1 MSLKKINPIKTKS
14 WIKLKAHFNEIENKE
29 IKDLLSIRS
38 NPSCFSL
45 EWNDFNIDISKNRI
59 DNTTLNLLLDLAKE
73 CGLED
78 AISKQFKGDIIND
91 TEKRAV
97 LHTAVRTD
105 GNEKINVD
113 GLDVV
118 PSILE
123 TRSKIKSFTNDV
135 MSGNLKGDTGKPFT
149 DVVNIGIGGSDLGPV
164 MVVEALKHY
173 SSRLKPHFVS
183 NVDGDHVLEIIK
195 DLNPETTLF
204 IIVSKTFTTQETIS
218 NANTIRDWLVSK
230 LNVSAVSKHF
240 AAVSTNLTEIKKFGI
255 NPKMVF
261 SMNDWVGGRFSLWSS
276 VGLSISLAVG
286 YENFSKLLEY
296 HIGNCLGGC
305 EGHQKEKDY
314 NIYISNIRDF
324 LKGNLSSS
332 INYFKNEME
341 IASDSLKF
349 EKAQKA
355 KEKIELLENYQSKS
369 TVVSSKLNN
378 IDVFSIISDSSHAY
392 VNHLQVAFGR
402 IVRFH
407 NVEIKKKLDETDKEL
422 LLMTL
427 VNLRDKF
434 SSKNNTIISNIEFD
448 KILNLKFIYP
458 KAGDNKKLLD
468 LSVRNA
474 TQFKIEKLKQVQI
487 VDPERHTNRI
497 LNQMKIDLRLNEIPI
512 HIECF
517 DNSNIQGSNPV
528 ASCIVFKNSKPSKKD
543 YRHFNIKTVE
553 GPDDYASMEEVVYRR
568 YKRMVDEKSV
578 LPSLIIIDGGKG
590 QLSSSIKALKKL
602 NLENTI
608 AILGIAKR
616 LEEIFYPNDPIP
628 LYLNKKSETLK
639 VIQQMRNEAHRFA
652 ITFHRNK
659 RSKQALTSS
668 FDGIPGI
675 GEKTKTTL
683 LKRFKS
689 LKKIKETSLDLLIN
703 EVGES
708 KAKKIKEF
716 LNSMK

>member
-1 MSLKKINPIKTKS
+1 VISTSLKIELSTMPSEPGVYQFFNKEDKIIYIGKAKNLKKRVASYFQKNVGSRKTKNLVKN
-14 WIKLKAHFNEIENKE
+14 IHE
-29 IKDLLSIRS
+29 IKHIVVSTESDA
-38 NPSCFSL
+38 
-45 EWNDFNIDISKNRI
+45 
-59 DNTTLNLLLDLAKE
+59 LLLENSLIKKYQPKYNILLRDDKTYPWIVIKKE
-73 CGLED
+73 AFPRVL
-78 AISKQFKGDIIND
+78 
-91 TEKRAV
+91 TTRRVEKDGSEYFGPF
-97 LHTAVRTD
+97 TNYKTVRTIM
-105 GNEKINVD
+105 G
-113 GLDVV
+113 
-118 PSILE
+118 
-123 TRSKIKSFTNDV
+123 
-135 MSGNLKGDTGKPFT
+135 
-149 DVVNIGIGGSDLGPV
+149 
-164 MVVEALKHY
+164 
-173 SSRLKPHFVS
+173 
-183 NVDGDHVLEIIK
+183 
-195 DLNPETTLF
+195 
-204 IIVSKTFTTQETIS
+204 
-218 NANTIRDWLVSK
+218 
-230 LNVSAVSKHF
+230 
-240 AAVSTNLTEIKKFGI
+240 
-255 NPKMVF
+255 VF
-261 SMNDWVGGRFSLWSS
+261 STLYSLRTCHYDLKEKNI
-276 VGLSISLAVG
+276 VEKKYKVC
-286 YENFSKLLEY
+286 LEY

-305 EGHQKEKDY
+305 EGHQKEEDY
-314 NIYISNIRDF
+314 DVYISNIRDF

-332 INYFKNEME
+332 LNYFKNEMKT
-341 IASDSLKF
+341 ASDCLQF
-349 EKAQKA
+349 EKAQSA

-407 NVEIKKKLDETDKEL
+407 NVEIKKKLEETDRKL

-434 SSKNNTIISNIEFD
+434 NSKNNIVISNIKFD
-448 KILNLKFIYP
+448 KILDLKFIFP

-497 LNQMKIDLRLNEIPI
+497 LNQMKTDLRLNKIPV

-568 YKRMVDEKSV
+568 YRRMLDEKLS

-652 ITFHRNK
+652 INFHRNK

-675 GEKTKTTL
+675 GEKTKTAL

-689 LKKIKETSLDLLIN
+689 LKNIKETSLKLLIS
-703 EVGES
+703 EIGES
-708 KAKKIKEF
+708 KAKKLKDF
-716 LNSMK
+716 LNSMS

>member
-1 MSLKKINPIKTKS
+1 MPSQPGVYQFFNKEDKIIYIGKAKNLKKRVSSYFQKNVGSRKTKNLVKN
-14 WIKLKAHFNEIENKE
+14 IHE
-29 IKDLLSIRS
+29 IKHIVVSSESDA
-38 NPSCFSL
+38 
-45 EWNDFNIDISKNRI
+45 
-59 DNTTLNLLLDLAKE
+59 LLLENSLIKKYQPKYNILLRDDKTYPWIVIKKE
-73 CGLED
+73 SFPRVL
-78 AISKQFKGDIIND
+78 
-91 TEKRAV
+91 TTRRVEKDGSEYFGPF
-97 LHTAVRTD
+97 TNYKTVRTIMD
-105 GNEKINVD
+105 IFSNLYSLRTCHYDLRQKN
-113 GLDVV
+113 
-118 PSILE
+118 ILE
-123 TRSKIKSFTNDV
+123 SKYKV
-135 MSGNLKGDTGKPFT
+135 C
-149 DVVNIGIGGSDLGPV
+149 
-164 MVVEALKHY
+164 
-173 SSRLKPHFVS
+173 
-183 NVDGDHVLEIIK
+183 
-195 DLNPETTLF
+195 
-204 IIVSKTFTTQETIS
+204 
-218 NANTIRDWLVSK
+218 
-230 LNVSAVSKHF
+230 
-240 AAVSTNLTEIKKFGI
+240 
-255 NPKMVF
+255 
-261 SMNDWVGGRFSLWSS
+261 
-276 VGLSISLAVG
+276 
-286 YENFSKLLEY
+286 LEY

-305 EGHQKEKDY
+305 EGYQEEEDY

-332 INYFKNEME
+332 INYFKNEMKV
-341 IASDSLKF
+341 ASDLLRF
-349 EKAQKA
+349 EKAQSA

-407 NVEIKKKLDETDKEL
+407 NVEIKKKLDESDKEL

-427 VNLRDKF
+427 VNLRGKF
-434 SSKNNTIISNIEFD
+434 NSKNNTIISNIKFD
-448 KILNLKFIYP
+448 KILDLNFIFP
-458 KAGDNKKLLD
+458 KSGDNKKLLD

-497 LNQMKIDLRLNEIPI
+497 LNQMKTDLRLNEIPVN
-512 HIECF
+512 IECF
-517 DNSNIQGSNPV
+517 DNSNIQGSIPV

-568 YKRMVDEKSV
+568 YKRMLDEKSV

-602 NLENTI
+602 KLENTI

-668 FDGIPGI
+668 FDEIPGI
-675 GEKTKTTL
+675 GEKTKTAL

-689 LKKIKETSLDLLIN
+689 LKKIKETSLELLIS

-708 KAKKIKEF
+708 KAKKLKEF
-716 LNSMK
+716 LNSMN

>member
-1 MSLKKINPIKTKS
+1 MPSEPGVYQFFNKDDKIIYIGKAKNLKKRVSSYFQKNVGSRKTKNLVKNIHD
-14 WIKLKAHFNEIENKE
+14 IKHIVVSSESDA
-29 IKDLLSIRS
+29 
-38 NPSCFSL
+38 
-45 EWNDFNIDISKNRI
+45 
-59 DNTTLNLLLDLAKE
+59 LLLENSL
-73 CGLED
+73 
-78 AISKQFKGDIIND
+78 
-91 TEKRAV
+91 
-97 LHTAVRTD
+97 
-105 GNEKINVD
+105 
-113 GLDVV
+113 
-118 PSILE
+118 
-123 TRSKIKSFTNDV
+123 
-135 MSGNLKGDTGKPFT
+135 
-149 DVVNIGIGGSDLGPV
+149 
-164 MVVEALKHY
+164 
-173 SSRLKPHFVS
+173 
-183 NVDGDHVLEIIK
+183 
-195 DLNPETTLF
+195 
-204 IIVSKTFTTQETIS
+204 
-218 NANTIRDWLVSK
+218 
-230 LNVSAVSKHF
+230 
-240 AAVSTNLTEIKKFGI
+240 IKKFQPKYNILLRDDKTYPWIVIKKESFPRVLTTRRVEKDGSEYFGPFTNYKTVRTIMGI
-255 NPKMVF
+255 F
-261 SMNDWVGGRFSLWSS
+261 SNLYSLRTCHYDLNQKNIIERKYK
-276 VGLSISLAVG
+276 VC
-286 YENFSKLLEY
+286 LEY

-332 INYFKNEME
+332 INYFKNEMKT
-341 IASDSLKF
+341 ASGSLHF

-355 KEKIELLENYQSKS
+355 KEKIELLENYQAKS
-369 TVVSSKLNN
+369 TVVNSKLNN

-407 NVEIKKKLDETDKEL
+407 NVEIKKKLEETDKEL

-427 VNLRDKF
+427 VNLREKF
-434 SSKNNTIISNIEFD
+434 SSKNNTVISNIKFD
-448 KILNLKFIYP
+448 KILDLKFISP

-497 LNQMKIDLRLNEIPI
+497 LNQMKIDLRLNEMPK

-553 GPDDYASMEEVVYRR
+553 GPDDYASMEEVVFRR
-568 YKRMVDEKSV
+568 YKRMLDEKSV

-602 NLENTI
+602 KLENTI

-616 LEEIFYPNDPIP
+616 LEEIFYPNDSIP

-675 GEKTKTTL
+675 GEKTKIAL

-689 LKKIKETSLDLLIN
+689 LKKIKETSLKLLIS

-708 KAKKIKEF
+708 KAK
-716 LNSMK
+716 N

>member
-1 MSLKKINPIKTKS
+1 MPSEPGVYQFFNKDDKIIYIGKAKNLKKRVSSYFQKNVGSTKTKKLVKNIHD
-14 WIKLKAHFNEIENKE
+14 IKHIVVSSESDA
-29 IKDLLSIRS
+29 
-38 NPSCFSL
+38 
-45 EWNDFNIDISKNRI
+45 
-59 DNTTLNLLLDLAKE
+59 LLLENSL
-73 CGLED
+73 
-78 AISKQFKGDIIND
+78 
-91 TEKRAV
+91 
-97 LHTAVRTD
+97 
-105 GNEKINVD
+105 
-113 GLDVV
+113 
-118 PSILE
+118 
-123 TRSKIKSFTNDV
+123 
-135 MSGNLKGDTGKPFT
+135 
-149 DVVNIGIGGSDLGPV
+149 
-164 MVVEALKHY
+164 
-173 SSRLKPHFVS
+173 
-183 NVDGDHVLEIIK
+183 
-195 DLNPETTLF
+195 
-204 IIVSKTFTTQETIS
+204 
-218 NANTIRDWLVSK
+218 
-230 LNVSAVSKHF
+230 
-240 AAVSTNLTEIKKFGI
+240 IKKFQ
-255 NPKMVF
+255 PKYNILLRDDKTYPWIVIKKESFPRVLTTRRVEKDGSEYFGPFTNYKTVRTIMGVF
-261 SMNDWVGGRFSLWSS
+261 SNLYSLRTCHYDLNQKNIIERKYK
-276 VGLSISLAVG
+276 VC
-286 YENFSKLLEY
+286 LEY

-355 KEKIELLENYQSKS
+355 KEKIELLETYQSKS

-568 YKRMVDEKSV
+568 YKRMVNEKSV

-689 LKKIKETSLDLLIN
+689 LKKIKETSLELLIN

>member
-1 MSLKKINPIKTKS
+1 MPSEPGVYQFFNKEDKIIYIGKAKNLKKRIASYFQKNIGSRKTKNLVKNIHEIKHIIVS
-14 WIKLKAHFNEIENKE
+14 SESDALLLENSLIKKYQPKYNILLRDDKTYPWIVIKKESFPRVLTTRRVEKDGSEYFGPFTNYKTVRTIMDIFSNLYSLRTCHYDLRQKNIIENKY
-29 IKDLLSIRS
+29 KV
-38 NPSCFSL
+38 C
-45 EWNDFNIDISKNRI
+45 
-59 DNTTLNLLLDLAKE
+59 
-73 CGLED
+73 
-78 AISKQFKGDIIND
+78 
-91 TEKRAV
+91 
-97 LHTAVRTD
+97 
-105 GNEKINVD
+105 
-113 GLDVV
+113 
-118 PSILE
+118 
-123 TRSKIKSFTNDV
+123 
-135 MSGNLKGDTGKPFT
+135 
-149 DVVNIGIGGSDLGPV
+149 
-164 MVVEALKHY
+164 
-173 SSRLKPHFVS
+173 
-183 NVDGDHVLEIIK
+183 
-195 DLNPETTLF
+195 
-204 IIVSKTFTTQETIS
+204 
-218 NANTIRDWLVSK
+218 
-230 LNVSAVSKHF
+230 
-240 AAVSTNLTEIKKFGI
+240 
-255 NPKMVF
+255 
-261 SMNDWVGGRFSLWSS
+261 
-276 VGLSISLAVG
+276 
-286 YENFSKLLEY
+286 LEY

-305 EGHQKEKDY
+305 EGHQKEVDY

-332 INYFKNEME
+332 INYFKNEMKT
-341 IASDSLKF
+341 ASGSLHF

-355 KEKIELLENYQSKS
+355 KEKIELLENYQAKS
-369 TVVSSKLNN
+369 TVVNSKLNN

-407 NVEIKKKLDETDKEL
+407 NVEIKKKLEETDKEL

-427 VNLRDKF
+427 VNLREKF
-434 SSKNNTIISNIEFD
+434 SSKNNTVISNIKFD
-448 KILNLKFIYP
+448 KILDLKFISP

-497 LNQMKIDLRLNEIPI
+497 LNQMKIDLRLNEIPK

-553 GPDDYASMEEVVYRR
+553 GPDDYASMEEVVFRR
-568 YKRMVDEKSV
+568 YKRMLDEKSV

-602 NLENTI
+602 KLENTI

-675 GEKTKTTL
+675 GEKTKIAL

-689 LKKIKETSLDLLIN
+689 LKKIKETSLELLIS

-708 KAKKIKEF
+708 KAKKLKEF

>member
-1 MSLKKINPIKTKS
+1 MPSEPGVYQFFNKEDKIIYIGKAKNLKKRVSSYFQKNVGSRKTKNLVKN
-14 WIKLKAHFNEIENKE
+14 IHE
-29 IKDLLSIRS
+29 IKHIVVSTESDA
-38 NPSCFSL
+38 
-45 EWNDFNIDISKNRI
+45 
-59 DNTTLNLLLDLAKE
+59 LLLENSLIKKYQPKYNILLRDDKTYPWIVIKKE
-73 CGLED
+73 AFPRVL
-78 AISKQFKGDIIND
+78 
-91 TEKRAV
+91 TTRRVEKDGSEYFGPF
-97 LHTAVRTD
+97 TNYKTVRTIM
-105 GNEKINVD
+105 G
-113 GLDVV
+113 
-118 PSILE
+118 
-123 TRSKIKSFTNDV
+123 
-135 MSGNLKGDTGKPFT
+135 
-149 DVVNIGIGGSDLGPV
+149 
-164 MVVEALKHY
+164 
-173 SSRLKPHFVS
+173 
-183 NVDGDHVLEIIK
+183 
-195 DLNPETTLF
+195 
-204 IIVSKTFTTQETIS
+204 
-218 NANTIRDWLVSK
+218 
-230 LNVSAVSKHF
+230 
-240 AAVSTNLTEIKKFGI
+240 
-255 NPKMVF
+255 VF
-261 SMNDWVGGRFSLWSS
+261 STLYSLRTCHYDLKEKNI
-276 VGLSISLAVG
+276 VEKKYKVC
-286 YENFSKLLEY
+286 LEY

-305 EGHQKEKDY
+305 EGHQKEEDY
-314 NIYISNIRDF
+314 DVYISNIRDF

-332 INYFKNEME
+332 LNYFKNEMKT
-341 IASDSLKF
+341 ASDCLQF
-349 EKAQKA
+349 EKAQSA

-392 VNHLQVAFGR
+392 INHLQVAFGR

-407 NVEIKKKLDETDKEL
+407 NVEIKKKLEETDKKL

-434 SSKNNTIISNIEFD
+434 NSKNNIVISNIKFD
-448 KILNLKFIYP
+448 KILDLKFIFP
-458 KAGDNKKLLD
+458 KTGDNKKLLD

-497 LNQMKIDLRLNEIPI
+497 LNQMKTDLRLNKMPV

-568 YKRMVDEKSV
+568 YRRMLDEKLS

-652 ITFHRNK
+652 INFHRNK

-668 FDGIPGI
+668 FDRIPGI
-675 GEKTKTTL
+675 GEKTKTAL

-689 LKKIKETSLDLLIN
+689 LKNIKETSLELLIS

-708 KAKKIKEF
+708 KAKKLKDF
-716 LNSMK
+716 LNSMS

>member
-1 MSLKKINPIKTKS
+1 MPSEPGVYQFFNKEDKIIYIGKAKNLKKRVSSYFQKNVGSRKTKNLVKN
-14 WIKLKAHFNEIENKE
+14 IHE
-29 IKDLLSIRS
+29 IKHIVVSSESDA
-38 NPSCFSL
+38 
-45 EWNDFNIDISKNRI
+45 
-59 DNTTLNLLLDLAKE
+59 LLLENSLIKKYQPKYNILLRDDKTYPWIVIKKE
-73 CGLED
+73 SFPRVL
-78 AISKQFKGDIIND
+78 
-91 TEKRAV
+91 TTRRVEKDGSEYFGPF
-97 LHTAVRTD
+97 TNYKTVRTIMD
-105 GNEKINVD
+105 IFSNLYSLRTCHYDLRQKN
-113 GLDVV
+113 
-118 PSILE
+118 ILE
-123 TRSKIKSFTNDV
+123 SKYKV
-135 MSGNLKGDTGKPFT
+135 C
-149 DVVNIGIGGSDLGPV
+149 
-164 MVVEALKHY
+164 
-173 SSRLKPHFVS
+173 
-183 NVDGDHVLEIIK
+183 
-195 DLNPETTLF
+195 
-204 IIVSKTFTTQETIS
+204 
-218 NANTIRDWLVSK
+218 
-230 LNVSAVSKHF
+230 
-240 AAVSTNLTEIKKFGI
+240 
-255 NPKMVF
+255 
-261 SMNDWVGGRFSLWSS
+261 
-276 VGLSISLAVG
+276 
-286 YENFSKLLEY
+286 LEY

-305 EGHQKEKDY
+305 EGHQEEEDY

-332 INYFKNEME
+332 INYFKNEMKV
-341 IASDSLKF
+341 ASDLLRF
-349 EKAQKA
+349 EKAQAA
-355 KEKIELLENYQSKS
+355 KEKIDLLENYQSKS

-407 NVEIKKKLDETDKEL
+407 NLEIKKKLDESDKEL

-427 VNLRDKF
+427 VNLRGKF
-434 SSKNNTIISNIEFD
+434 SSKNNTVISNVKFD
-448 KILNLKFIYP
+448 KILDLNFIFP
-458 KAGDNKKLLD
+458 KSGDNKKLLD

-512 HIECF
+512 NIECF

-568 YKRMVDEKSV
+568 YKRMLDEKSV

-652 ITFHRNK
+652 INFHRNK

-668 FDGIPGI
+668 FDEIPGI
-675 GEKTKTTL
+675 GEKTKTAL

-689 LKKIKETSLDLLIN
+689 LKKIKETSLELLIS
-703 EVGES
+703 EVGKS
-708 KAKKIKEF
+708 KAKKLKEF
-716 LNSMK
+716 LNSMN

>member
-1 MSLKKINPIKTKS
+1 MPSEPGVYQFFNKEDKIIYIGKAKNLKKRIASYFQKNIGSRKTKNLVKNIHEIKHIIVS
-14 WIKLKAHFNEIENKE
+14 SESDALLLENSLIKKYQPKYNILLRDDKTYPWIVIKKESFPRVLTTRRVEKDGSEYFGPFTNYKTVRTIMDVFSNLYSLRTCHYDLRQKNIIENKY
-29 IKDLLSIRS
+29 KV
-38 NPSCFSL
+38 C
-45 EWNDFNIDISKNRI
+45 
-59 DNTTLNLLLDLAKE
+59 
-73 CGLED
+73 
-78 AISKQFKGDIIND
+78 
-91 TEKRAV
+91 
-97 LHTAVRTD
+97 
-105 GNEKINVD
+105 
-113 GLDVV
+113 
-118 PSILE
+118 
-123 TRSKIKSFTNDV
+123 
-135 MSGNLKGDTGKPFT
+135 
-149 DVVNIGIGGSDLGPV
+149 
-164 MVVEALKHY
+164 
-173 SSRLKPHFVS
+173 
-183 NVDGDHVLEIIK
+183 
-195 DLNPETTLF
+195 
-204 IIVSKTFTTQETIS
+204 
-218 NANTIRDWLVSK
+218 
-230 LNVSAVSKHF
+230 
-240 AAVSTNLTEIKKFGI
+240 
-255 NPKMVF
+255 
-261 SMNDWVGGRFSLWSS
+261 
-276 VGLSISLAVG
+276 
-286 YENFSKLLEY
+286 LEY

-305 EGHQKEKDY
+305 EGHQKEVDY

-332 INYFKNEME
+332 INYFKNEMKT
-341 IASDSLKF
+341 ASGSLHF

-355 KEKIELLENYQSKS
+355 KEKIELLENYQAKS
-369 TVVSSKLNN
+369 TVVNSKLNN

-407 NVEIKKKLDETDKEL
+407 NVEIKKKLEETDKEL

-427 VNLRDKF
+427 VNLREKF
-434 SSKNNTIISNIEFD
+434 SSKNNTVISNIKFD
-448 KILNLKFIYP
+448 KILDLKFISP

-497 LNQMKIDLRLNEIPI
+497 LNQMKIDLRLNEIPK

-553 GPDDYASMEEVVYRR
+553 GPDDYASMEEVVFRR
-568 YKRMVDEKSV
+568 YKRMLDEKSV

-602 NLENTI
+602 KLENTI

-616 LEEIFYPNDPIP
+616 LEEIFYPNDSIP

-675 GEKTKTTL
+675 GEKTKIAL

-689 LKKIKETSLDLLIN
+689 LKKIKETSLKLLIS

-708 KAKKIKEF
+708 KAKKLKEF

>member
-1 MSLKKINPIKTKS
+1 VISPSLKIELSTMPSEPGVYQFFNKEDKIIYIGKAKNLKKRIASYFQKNIGSRKTKNLVKNIHEIKHIVVS
-14 WIKLKAHFNEIENKE
+14 TESDALLLENSLIKKYQPKYNILLRDDKTYPWIVIKKESFPRVLTTRRVEKDGSEYFGPFTNYKTVRTIMDIFSNLYSLRTCHYDLRQKNIIENKY
-29 IKDLLSIRS
+29 KV
-38 NPSCFSL
+38 C
-45 EWNDFNIDISKNRI
+45 
-59 DNTTLNLLLDLAKE
+59 
-73 CGLED
+73 
-78 AISKQFKGDIIND
+78 
-91 TEKRAV
+91 
-97 LHTAVRTD
+97 
-105 GNEKINVD
+105 
-113 GLDVV
+113 
-118 PSILE
+118 
-123 TRSKIKSFTNDV
+123 
-135 MSGNLKGDTGKPFT
+135 
-149 DVVNIGIGGSDLGPV
+149 
-164 MVVEALKHY
+164 
-173 SSRLKPHFVS
+173 
-183 NVDGDHVLEIIK
+183 
-195 DLNPETTLF
+195 
-204 IIVSKTFTTQETIS
+204 
-218 NANTIRDWLVSK
+218 
-230 LNVSAVSKHF
+230 
-240 AAVSTNLTEIKKFGI
+240 
-255 NPKMVF
+255 
-261 SMNDWVGGRFSLWSS
+261 
-276 VGLSISLAVG
+276 
-286 YENFSKLLEY
+286 LEY

-305 EGHQKEKDY
+305 EGHQKEVDY

-332 INYFKNEME
+332 INYFKNEMKT
-341 IASDSLKF
+341 ASGSLRF

-355 KEKIELLENYQSKS
+355 KEKIELLENYQAKS
-369 TVVSSKLNN
+369 TVVNSKLNN

-407 NVEIKKKLDETDKEL
+407 NVEIKKKLEETDKEL

-427 VNLRDKF
+427 VNLREKF
-434 SSKNNTIISNIEFD
+434 SSKNNTVISNIKFD
-448 KILNLKFIYP
+448 KILDLKFISP

-497 LNQMKIDLRLNEIPI
+497 LNQMKIDLRLNEIPK

-553 GPDDYASMEEVVYRR
+553 GPDDYASMEEVVFRR
-568 YKRMVDEKSV
+568 YKRMLDEKSV

-602 NLENTI
+602 KLENTI

-675 GEKTKTTL
+675 GEKTKIAL

-689 LKKIKETSLDLLIN
+689 LKKIKETSLELLIS

-708 KAKKIKEF
+708 KAKKLKEF

>member
-1 MSLKKINPIKTKS
+1 MISPSLKIELSTMPSEPGVYQFFNKEDKIIYIGKAKNLKKRVSSYFQKNIGSRKTKNLVKNIS
-14 WIKLKAHFNEIENKE
+14 E
-29 IKDLLSIRS
+29 IKHIVVSSESDA
-38 NPSCFSL
+38 
-45 EWNDFNIDISKNRI
+45 
-59 DNTTLNLLLDLAKE
+59 LLLENSLIKKYQPKYNILLRDDKTYPWIVIKNEPFPRVL
-73 CGLED
+73 
-78 AISKQFKGDIIND
+78 
-91 TEKRAV
+91 TTRRVEKDGSEYFGPF
-97 LHTAVRTD
+97 TSYKTVRTIMD
-105 GNEKINVD
+105 IFSNLYSLRTCHYDLREKN
-113 GLDVV
+113 
-118 PSILE
+118 
-123 TRSKIKSFTNDV
+123 
-135 MSGNLKGDTGKPFT
+135 
-149 DVVNIGIGGSDLGPV
+149 
-164 MVVEALKHY
+164 
-173 SSRLKPHFVS
+173 
-183 NVDGDHVLEIIK
+183 VLE
-195 DLNPETTLF
+195 
-204 IIVSKTFTTQETIS
+204 
-218 NANTIRDWLVSK
+218 
-230 LNVSAVSKHF
+230 
-240 AAVSTNLTEIKKFGI
+240 KKY
-255 NPKMVF
+255 KVC
-261 SMNDWVGGRFSLWSS
+261 
-276 VGLSISLAVG
+276 
-286 YENFSKLLEY
+286 LEY

-305 EGHQKEKDY
+305 EGHQEEKDY

-332 INYFKNEME
+332 INYFKNEMK
-341 IASDSLKF
+341 ISSKLLHF
-349 EKAQKA
+349 EKAQAA
-355 KEKIELLENYQSKS
+355 KEKIERLENYQSKS
-369 TVVSSKLNN
+369 TVVSSKLND

-422 LLMTL
+422 LLMTI

-434 SSKNNTIISNIEFD
+434 NSKNNTVITNIEFD
-448 KILNLKFIYP
+448 KILNLKFIFP
-458 KAGDNKKLLD
+458 RAGDNKKLLD
-468 LSVRNA
+468 LSLRNG

-497 LNQMKIDLRLNEIPI
+497 LNQMKLDLRLNEVPV

-517 DNSNIQGSNPV
+517 DNSNIQGSVPV
-528 ASCIVFKNSKPSKKD
+528 ASCIVFKNCKPSKKD

-553 GPDDYASMEEVVYRR
+553 GPDDYASMEEVVFRR
-568 YKRMVDEKSV
+568 YKRMVEEKSV

-652 ITFHRNK
+652 ITLHRNK

-675 GEKTKTTL
+675 GEKTKTAL

-689 LKKIKETSLDLLIN
+689 LKNIKETSLELLIS

-708 KAKKIKEF
+708 KAKKLKDF
-716 LNSMK
+716 LNSMN

>member
-1 MSLKKINPIKTKS
+1 MPSEPGVYQFFNKEDKIIYIGKAKNLKKRVASYFQKNVGSRKTKNLVKN
-14 WIKLKAHFNEIENKE
+14 IHE
-29 IKDLLSIRS
+29 IKHIVVSTESDA
-38 NPSCFSL
+38 
-45 EWNDFNIDISKNRI
+45 
-59 DNTTLNLLLDLAKE
+59 LLLENSLIKKYQPKYNILLRDDKTYPWIVIKKE
-73 CGLED
+73 AFPRVL
-78 AISKQFKGDIIND
+78 
-91 TEKRAV
+91 TTRRVEKDGSEYFGPF
-97 LHTAVRTD
+97 TNYKTVRTIM
-105 GNEKINVD
+105 G
-113 GLDVV
+113 
-118 PSILE
+118 
-123 TRSKIKSFTNDV
+123 
-135 MSGNLKGDTGKPFT
+135 
-149 DVVNIGIGGSDLGPV
+149 
-164 MVVEALKHY
+164 
-173 SSRLKPHFVS
+173 
-183 NVDGDHVLEIIK
+183 
-195 DLNPETTLF
+195 
-204 IIVSKTFTTQETIS
+204 
-218 NANTIRDWLVSK
+218 
-230 LNVSAVSKHF
+230 
-240 AAVSTNLTEIKKFGI
+240 
-255 NPKMVF
+255 VF
-261 SMNDWVGGRFSLWSS
+261 STLYSLRTCHYDLKEKNI
-276 VGLSISLAVG
+276 VEKKYKVC
-286 YENFSKLLEY
+286 LEY

-305 EGHQKEKDY
+305 EGHQKEEDY
-314 NIYISNIRDF
+314 DVYISNIRDF

-332 INYFKNEME
+332 LNYFKNEMKT
-341 IASDSLKF
+341 ASDCLQF
-349 EKAQKA
+349 EKAQSA

-407 NVEIKKKLDETDKEL
+407 NVEIKKKLEETDRKL

-434 SSKNNTIISNIEFD
+434 NSKNNIVISNIKFD
-448 KILNLKFIYP
+448 KILDLKFIFP

-497 LNQMKIDLRLNEIPI
+497 LNQMKTDLRLNKMPV

-568 YKRMVDEKSV
+568 YRRMLDEKLS

-639 VIQQMRNEAHRFA
+639 IIQQMRNEAHRFA
-652 ITFHRNK
+652 INFHRNK

-675 GEKTKTTL
+675 GEKTKTAL

-689 LKKIKETSLDLLIN
+689 LKNIKETSLELLIS

-708 KAKKIKEF
+708 KAKKLKDF
-716 LNSMK
+716 LNSMS

>member
-1 MSLKKINPIKTKS
+1 VISPSLKIELSTMPSEPGVYQFFNKEDKIIYIGKAKNLKKRIASYFQKNIGSRKTKNLVKNIHEIKHIIVS
-14 WIKLKAHFNEIENKE
+14 SESDALLLENSLIKKYQPKYNILLRDDKTYPWIVIKKESFPRVLTTRRVEKDGSEYFGPFTNYKTVRTIMDIFSNLYSLRTCHYDLRQKNIIENKY
-29 IKDLLSIRS
+29 KV
-38 NPSCFSL
+38 C
-45 EWNDFNIDISKNRI
+45 
-59 DNTTLNLLLDLAKE
+59 
-73 CGLED
+73 
-78 AISKQFKGDIIND
+78 
-91 TEKRAV
+91 
-97 LHTAVRTD
+97 
-105 GNEKINVD
+105 
-113 GLDVV
+113 
-118 PSILE
+118 
-123 TRSKIKSFTNDV
+123 
-135 MSGNLKGDTGKPFT
+135 
-149 DVVNIGIGGSDLGPV
+149 
-164 MVVEALKHY
+164 
-173 SSRLKPHFVS
+173 
-183 NVDGDHVLEIIK
+183 
-195 DLNPETTLF
+195 
-204 IIVSKTFTTQETIS
+204 
-218 NANTIRDWLVSK
+218 
-230 LNVSAVSKHF
+230 
-240 AAVSTNLTEIKKFGI
+240 
-255 NPKMVF
+255 
-261 SMNDWVGGRFSLWSS
+261 
-276 VGLSISLAVG
+276 
-286 YENFSKLLEY
+286 LEY

-305 EGHQKEKDY
+305 EGHQKEVDY

-332 INYFKNEME
+332 INYFKNEMKT
-341 IASDSLKF
+341 ASGSLHF

-355 KEKIELLENYQSKS
+355 KEKIELLENYQAKS
-369 TVVSSKLNN
+369 TVVNSKLNN

-407 NVEIKKKLDETDKEL
+407 NVEIKKKLEETDKEL

-427 VNLRDKF
+427 VNLREKF
-434 SSKNNTIISNIEFD
+434 SSKNNTVISNIKFD
-448 KILNLKFIYP
+448 KILDLKFISP

-497 LNQMKIDLRLNEIPI
+497 LNQMKIDLRLNEIPK

-553 GPDDYASMEEVVYRR
+553 GPDDYASMEEVVFRR
-568 YKRMVDEKSV
+568 YKRMLDEKSV

-602 NLENTI
+602 KLENTI

-675 GEKTKTTL
+675 GEKTKIAL

-689 LKKIKETSLDLLIN
+689 LKKIKETSLELLIS

-708 KAKKIKEF
+708 KAKKLKEF

>member
-1 MSLKKINPIKTKS
+1 MPSEPGVYQFFNKEDKIIYIGKAKNLKKRVASYFQKNVGSRKTKNLVKN
-14 WIKLKAHFNEIENKE
+14 IHE
-29 IKDLLSIRS
+29 IKHIVVSTESDA
-38 NPSCFSL
+38 
-45 EWNDFNIDISKNRI
+45 
-59 DNTTLNLLLDLAKE
+59 LLLENSLIKKYQPKYNILLRDDKTYPWIVIKKE
-73 CGLED
+73 AFPRVL
-78 AISKQFKGDIIND
+78 
-91 TEKRAV
+91 TTRRVEKDGSEYFGPF
-97 LHTAVRTD
+97 TNYKTVRTIM
-105 GNEKINVD
+105 G
-113 GLDVV
+113 
-118 PSILE
+118 
-123 TRSKIKSFTNDV
+123 
-135 MSGNLKGDTGKPFT
+135 
-149 DVVNIGIGGSDLGPV
+149 
-164 MVVEALKHY
+164 
-173 SSRLKPHFVS
+173 
-183 NVDGDHVLEIIK
+183 
-195 DLNPETTLF
+195 
-204 IIVSKTFTTQETIS
+204 
-218 NANTIRDWLVSK
+218 
-230 LNVSAVSKHF
+230 
-240 AAVSTNLTEIKKFGI
+240 
-255 NPKMVF
+255 VF
-261 SMNDWVGGRFSLWSS
+261 STLYSLRTCHYDLKEKNI
-276 VGLSISLAVG
+276 VEKKYKVC
-286 YENFSKLLEY
+286 LEY

-305 EGHQKEKDY
+305 EGHQKEEDY
-314 NIYISNIRDF
+314 DVYISNIRDF

-332 INYFKNEME
+332 LNYFKNEMKT
-341 IASDSLKF
+341 ASDCLQF
-349 EKAQKA
+349 EKAQSA

-407 NVEIKKKLDETDKEL
+407 NVEIKKKLEETDKKL

-434 SSKNNTIISNIEFD
+434 NSKNNTVISNIKFD
-448 KILNLKFIYP
+448 KILDLKFIFP

-497 LNQMKIDLRLNEIPI
+497 LNQMKTDLRLNKMPV

-568 YKRMVDEKSV
+568 YRRMLDEKLS

-652 ITFHRNK
+652 INFHRNK

-675 GEKTKTTL
+675 GEKTKTAL

-689 LKKIKETSLDLLIN
+689 LKNIKETSLELLIS

-708 KAKKIKEF
+708 KAKKLKDF
-716 LNSMK
+716 LNSMS

>member
-1 MSLKKINPIKTKS
+1 MPSEPGVYQFFNKEDKIIYIGKAKNLKKRIASYFQKNIGSRKTKNLVKNIHEIKHIIVS
-14 WIKLKAHFNEIENKE
+14 SESDALLLENSLIKKYQPKYNILLRDDKTYPWIVIKKESFPRVLTTRRVEKDGSEYFGPFTNYKTVRTIMDIFSNLYSLRTCHYDLRQKNIIENKY
-29 IKDLLSIRS
+29 KV
-38 NPSCFSL
+38 C
-45 EWNDFNIDISKNRI
+45 
-59 DNTTLNLLLDLAKE
+59 
-73 CGLED
+73 
-78 AISKQFKGDIIND
+78 
-91 TEKRAV
+91 
-97 LHTAVRTD
+97 
-105 GNEKINVD
+105 
-113 GLDVV
+113 
-118 PSILE
+118 
-123 TRSKIKSFTNDV
+123 
-135 MSGNLKGDTGKPFT
+135 
-149 DVVNIGIGGSDLGPV
+149 
-164 MVVEALKHY
+164 
-173 SSRLKPHFVS
+173 
-183 NVDGDHVLEIIK
+183 
-195 DLNPETTLF
+195 
-204 IIVSKTFTTQETIS
+204 
-218 NANTIRDWLVSK
+218 
-230 LNVSAVSKHF
+230 
-240 AAVSTNLTEIKKFGI
+240 
-255 NPKMVF
+255 
-261 SMNDWVGGRFSLWSS
+261 
-276 VGLSISLAVG
+276 
-286 YENFSKLLEY
+286 LEY

-305 EGHQKEKDY
+305 EGHQKEVDY

-332 INYFKNEME
+332 INYFKNEMKT
-341 IASDSLKF
+341 ASGSLHF

-355 KEKIELLENYQSKS
+355 KEKIELLENYQAKS
-369 TVVSSKLNN
+369 TVVNSKLNN

-407 NVEIKKKLDETDKEL
+407 NVEIKKKLEETDKEL

-427 VNLRDKF
+427 VNLREKF
-434 SSKNNTIISNIEFD
+434 SSKNNTVISNIKFE
-448 KILNLKFIYP
+448 KILDLKFISP

-497 LNQMKIDLRLNEIPI
+497 LNQMKIDLRLNEIPK

-553 GPDDYASMEEVVYRR
+553 GPDDYASMEEVVFRR
-568 YKRMVDEKSV
+568 YKRMLDEKSV

-602 NLENTI
+602 KLENTI

-616 LEEIFYPNDPIP
+616 LEEIFYPNDSIP

-675 GEKTKTTL
+675 GEKTKIAL

-689 LKKIKETSLDLLIN
+689 LKKIKETSLELLIS

-708 KAKKIKEF
+708 KAKKLKEF

>member
-1 MSLKKINPIKTKS
+1 MPSEPGVYQFFNKEDKIIYIGKAKNLKKRVSSYFQKNIGSRKTKNLVKNIS
-14 WIKLKAHFNEIENKE
+14 E
-29 IKDLLSIRS
+29 IKHIVVSSESDA
-38 NPSCFSL
+38 
-45 EWNDFNIDISKNRI
+45 
-59 DNTTLNLLLDLAKE
+59 LLLENSLIKKYQPKYNILLRDDKTYPWIVIKNEPFPRVL
-73 CGLED
+73 
-78 AISKQFKGDIIND
+78 
-91 TEKRAV
+91 TTRRVEKDGSEYFGPF
-97 LHTAVRTD
+97 TNYKTVRTIMD
-105 GNEKINVD
+105 IFSNLYSLRTCHYDLKEKN
-113 GLDVV
+113 
-118 PSILE
+118 
-123 TRSKIKSFTNDV
+123 
-135 MSGNLKGDTGKPFT
+135 
-149 DVVNIGIGGSDLGPV
+149 
-164 MVVEALKHY
+164 
-173 SSRLKPHFVS
+173 
-183 NVDGDHVLEIIK
+183 VLE
-195 DLNPETTLF
+195 
-204 IIVSKTFTTQETIS
+204 
-218 NANTIRDWLVSK
+218 
-230 LNVSAVSKHF
+230 
-240 AAVSTNLTEIKKFGI
+240 KKY
-255 NPKMVF
+255 KVC
-261 SMNDWVGGRFSLWSS
+261 
-276 VGLSISLAVG
+276 
-286 YENFSKLLEY
+286 LEY

-305 EGHQKEKDY
+305 EGHQEEKDY

-332 INYFKNEME
+332 VNYFKNEMK
-341 IASDSLKF
+341 ISSKLLHF
-349 EKAQKA
+349 EKAQAA
-355 KEKIELLENYQSKS
+355 KEKIERLENYQSKS
-369 TVVSSKLNN
+369 SVVSSKLND

-422 LLMTL
+422 LLMTI

-434 SSKNNTIISNIEFD
+434 NSKNNTVITNIEFD
-448 KILNLKFIYP
+448 KILNLKFIFP
-458 KAGDNKKLLD
+458 RAGDNKKLLD
-468 LSVRNA
+468 LSLRNA

-497 LNQMKIDLRLNEIPI
+497 LNQMKLDLRLNEVPVY
-512 HIECF
+512 IECF
-517 DNSNIQGSNPV
+517 DNSNIQGSIPV
-528 ASCIVFKNSKPSKKD
+528 ASCIVFKNCKPSKKD

-553 GPDDYASMEEVVYRR
+553 GPDDYASMEEVVFRR
-568 YKRMVDEKSV
+568 YKRMVEEKSI

-652 ITFHRNK
+652 ITLHRNK

-675 GEKTKTTL
+675 GERTKTAL

-689 LKKIKETSLDLLIN
+689 LKNIKETSLELLIS

-708 KAKKIKEF
+708 KAKKLKDF
-716 LNSMK
+716 LNSMN

>member
-1 MSLKKINPIKTKS
+1 MPSEPGVYQFFNKEDKIIYIGKAKNLKKRIASYFQKNIGSRKTKNLVKNIHEIKHIVVS
-14 WIKLKAHFNEIENKE
+14 TESDALLLENSLIKKYQPKYNILLRDDKTYPWIVIKKESFPRVLTTRRVEKDGSEYFGPFTNYKTVRTIMDIFSNLYSLRTCHYDLRQKNIIENKY
-29 IKDLLSIRS
+29 KV
-38 NPSCFSL
+38 C
-45 EWNDFNIDISKNRI
+45 
-59 DNTTLNLLLDLAKE
+59 
-73 CGLED
+73 
-78 AISKQFKGDIIND
+78 
-91 TEKRAV
+91 
-97 LHTAVRTD
+97 
-105 GNEKINVD
+105 
-113 GLDVV
+113 
-118 PSILE
+118 
-123 TRSKIKSFTNDV
+123 
-135 MSGNLKGDTGKPFT
+135 
-149 DVVNIGIGGSDLGPV
+149 
-164 MVVEALKHY
+164 
-173 SSRLKPHFVS
+173 
-183 NVDGDHVLEIIK
+183 
-195 DLNPETTLF
+195 
-204 IIVSKTFTTQETIS
+204 
-218 NANTIRDWLVSK
+218 
-230 LNVSAVSKHF
+230 
-240 AAVSTNLTEIKKFGI
+240 
-255 NPKMVF
+255 
-261 SMNDWVGGRFSLWSS
+261 
-276 VGLSISLAVG
+276 
-286 YENFSKLLEY
+286 LEY

-305 EGHQKEKDY
+305 EGHQKEVDY

-332 INYFKNEME
+332 INYFKNEMKT
-341 IASDSLKF
+341 ASGSLQF

-355 KEKIELLENYQSKS
+355 KEKIELLENYQAKS
-369 TVVSSKLNN
+369 TVVNSKLNN

-407 NVEIKKKLDETDKEL
+407 NVEIKKKLEETDKEL

-427 VNLRDKF
+427 VNLREKF
-434 SSKNNTIISNIEFD
+434 SSKNNTVISNIKFD
-448 KILNLKFIYP
+448 KILDLKFISP

-497 LNQMKIDLRLNEIPI
+497 LNQMKIDLRLNEIPK

-553 GPDDYASMEEVVYRR
+553 GPDDYASMEEVVFRR
-568 YKRMVDEKSV
+568 YKRMLDEKSV

-602 NLENTI
+602 KLENTI

-675 GEKTKTTL
+675 GEKTKIAL

-689 LKKIKETSLDLLIN
+689 LKKIKETSLELLIS

-708 KAKKIKEF
+708 KAKKLKEF